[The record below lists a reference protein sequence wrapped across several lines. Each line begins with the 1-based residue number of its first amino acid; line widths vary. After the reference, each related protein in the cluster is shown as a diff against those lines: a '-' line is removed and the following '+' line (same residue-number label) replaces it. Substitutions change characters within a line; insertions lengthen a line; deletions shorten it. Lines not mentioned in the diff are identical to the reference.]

1 MDLTAF
7 KKNEKRRMD
16 SIQYHLKKNKQ
27 KKLSRRKERTTPS
40 RSSTK

>member
-16 SIQYHLKKNKQ
+16 SIQYRFKKKINKKN
-27 KKLSRRKERTTPS
+27 
-40 RSSTK
+40 